1 MYQCQAGIIDL
12 KTRKSVKKPTEFM
25 ASDEKFVAYLRPRR
39 CEGRR
44 LCTEHTQI
52 ADDNSAMMQIR
63 PWKLVKFIANGIA
76 DMLRDHWSPSAEN
89 ALAA

>member
-39 CEGRR
+39 CEGNGDSALNTRR
-44 LCTEHTQI
+44 SPTTTL
-52 ADDNSAMMQIR
+52 
-63 PWKLVKFIANGIA
+63 PWCRYG
-76 DMLRDHWSPSAEN
+76 RGSW
-89 ALAA
+89 